1 MATNSQS
8 FKASANSSGRATP
21 VSGPLQQP
29 LDNGF
34 FKLIRLF
41 SVLIWQSVQGFRK
54 VRLRNQ
60 LLALAAIT
68 FLLSAHL
75 KLTPSFEGVFQP
87 SPTSYPPLAMS
98 EGDPYLRALMRTIS
112 ASESNDRQPYGL
124 LYGGQYFS
132 DWSHHPDQCI
142 PIQSGPSQGDC
153 TTAAGRY
160 QFITTTWE
168 EKAQR
173 YQLNPDGWLFWQHYA
188 FDPVSQDQVVYRWLD
203 DPAAWGADIPAL
215 LRSGQVNEVLYR
227 LSGTWTSLGYGTE
240 TNAMTPQ
247 LNALYQSFLK
257 EEKSR
262 SSASKPL

>member
-8 FKASANSSGRATP
+8 FKASADAAERSRSK
-21 VSGPLQQP
+21 GPLQQR
-29 LDNGF
+29 LQGGSKF
-34 FKLIRLF
+34 VQLF
-41 SVLIWQSVQGFRK
+41 SGLIWQTFDGLRK
-54 VRLRNQ
+54 TKIRNQ
-60 LLALAAIT
+60 LLALGAVT
-68 FLLSAHL
+68 FLLTVHL
-75 KLTPSFEGVFQP
+75 KLTPSFEGFFQP
-87 SPTSYPPLAMS
+87 AETSYPPLAMS
-98 EGDPYLRALMRTIS
+98 GGDPYLRALMRTIS

-132 DWSHHPDQCI
+132 DWSRHPDKCI

-173 YQLNPDGWLFWQHYA
+173 YQLNPDGWLFWQHYT
-188 FDPVSQDQVVYRWLD
+188 FDPASQDRVVYRWLD
-203 DPAAWGADIPAL
+203 DPSAWDADIPAL
-215 LRSGQVNEVLYR
+215 LRSGQLNEVLYR

-262 SSASKPL
+262 SPTSKPL